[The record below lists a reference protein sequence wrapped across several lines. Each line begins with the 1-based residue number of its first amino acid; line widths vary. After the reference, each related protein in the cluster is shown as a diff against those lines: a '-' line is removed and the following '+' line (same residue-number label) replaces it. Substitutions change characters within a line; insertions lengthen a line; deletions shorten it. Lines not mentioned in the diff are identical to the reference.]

1 MPRGPGRNKMAAILA
16 ADLKPRRQLRV
27 TTRKVTRLHL
37 LATTAPKLIVAF
49 SVAAPVCEAA
59 GGTPDPA
66 VAGMIVCALSLDL
79 RGLCEPQ
86 IKCKTMKEHALR
98 RARSRDGAGTA
109 GF

>member
-1 MPRGPGRNKMAAILA
+1 MAAILA

-27 TTRKVTRLHL
+27 TTRKVTRLHSRLHL

-66 VAGMIVCALSLDL
+66 VVGMMVCALSLDL